1 MIKVHR
7 NSRKW
12 IGSCIVTH
20 KIKFTLSIF
29 CSIFRSLLLI
39 VPTILIK
46 YIINEIIP
54 RGDVK
59 ALLFANAINILI
71 YVIISILII
80 LDLGLGKYIL
90 DAFAKLRVDMYSDLL
105 SRKISSFSQILTGD
119 TISRIV
125 DETEGLANFYY
136 FGLGNFVWINTTIIA
151 GIVFMFLQDII
162 LALLTILVIMCRLY
176 TTHKLATKQ
185 KQIGGRKNANNSS
198 LNQVIK
204 DEITNVLIIKA
215 NGCEERELQKV
226 NSILEKKYH
235 IQHIENK
242 HLTFCNAILA
252 LYEILINAIFYLYG
266 ISRVCNG
273 ELMIGTLVAFV
284 GIYEWILPAVNGY
297 VDLYQSFVQKF
308 DSIERVFTF
317 FTGQQIKEQGIS
329 CENHTIETRN
339 LSFGYKDNMII
350 NGLNLAFDEKKKYG
364 IFGESGTGKS
374 TLASILAGLEDGYE
388 GEVLLGG
395 KDIREFDAN
404 WLHKNI
410 ILVGQDGHL
419 ENTTIRENIIFH
431 LSEVSSVDYDRVL
444 RIVKLD
450 RWINTLPE
458 KSDTRVG
465 ENSSWISG
473 GERQRILLARA
484 LLRNADIYIFD
495 ESTSALDYNTEY
507 EIVESINKYYKKS
520 TLIFITHRKN
530 VIELLDQSV
539 DLSKTNS

>member
-1 MIKVHR
+1 MIKAHR

-12 IGSCIVTH
+12 IASCIMTH
-20 KIKFTLSIF
+20 KFKFTLSIF
-29 CSIFRSLLLI
+29 CSIFRSLILI

-59 ALLFANAINILI
+59 ALVFANAINILI
-71 YVIISILII
+71 YVMISILII
-80 LDLGLGKYIL
+80 VDLGLGKYIL
-90 DAFAKLRVDMYSDLL
+90 DAFARLRVDMYSDLL
-105 SRKISSFSQILTGD
+105 SRKISDFSQILTGD
-119 TISRIV
+119 AISRIV

-136 FGLGNFVWINTTIIA
+136 FGLGNFIWINTTIIA
-151 GIVFMFLQDII
+151 GVLFMFFQDII

-176 TTHKLATKQ
+176 TTHKLAMKQ
-185 KQIGGRKNANNSS
+185 KEIGRRKNANNSS

-215 NGCEERELQKV
+215 TACEERELQKI
-226 NSILEKKYH
+226 NSILESKYH

-242 HLTFCNAILA
+242 HITFSNATLV

-273 ELMIGTLVAFV
+273 DLLLGTLVAFV

-297 VDLYQSFVQKF
+297 MDLYQSFIQKF

-317 FTGQQIKEQGIS
+317 FTGEQIKGKEIS
-329 CENHTIETRN
+329 CEDHTIEICN
-339 LSFGYKDNMII
+339 LSFSYKNNMII
-350 NGLNLAFDEKKKYG
+350 NGLNLTFDEKKKYG

-388 GEVLLGG
+388 GQVLLGG
-395 KDIREFDAN
+395 KDIREYDAN

-431 LSEVSSVDYDRVL
+431 LSETSSTEYDRVL
-444 RIVKLD
+444 KIVKLD

-458 KSDTRVG
+458 KSDTRIG

-473 GERQRILLARA
+473 GEKQRILLARA
-484 LLRNADIYIFD
+484 LLRNAYIYIFD

-507 EIVESINKYYKKS
+507 EIVKSINKYYKDS
-520 TLIFITHRKN
+520 TILFITHRKN
-530 VIELLDQSV
+530 VIGLLDQLV
-539 DLSKTNS
+539 DLNKTDS